1 MLKTFGSKG
10 GGGGFQETHE
20 PRPTGAGRQTT
31 EPASPWAT
39 LMATLKWTIHLM
51 TCLWMCNGNSCS
63 HKLVHSSTHSK
74 CVLPESI
81 HNPPPW
87 GWGGW
92 RFQRSRKFRE
102 RGVAWIFFS
111 LVSIFKQLFLK
122 FHFLHFP
129 SRVANA
135 KKINLVNLKHEMNI
149 FVLAKGSIFCRC

>member
-1 MLKTFGSKG
+1 MGE
-10 GGGGFQETHE
+10 GFRK
-20 PRPTGAGRQTT
+20 PMKRDPMGLVDK
-31 EPASPWAT
+31 PLNPSPWAT

-81 HNPPPW
+81 HNPPMGV
-87 GWGGW
+87 GWVEISKVQEIPG
-92 RFQRSRKFRE
+92 E
-102 RGVAWIFFS
+102 RGCLNFFQFH
-111 LVSIFKQLFLK
+111 LNFQAVVLKVSFFA
-122 FHFLHFP
+122 FP